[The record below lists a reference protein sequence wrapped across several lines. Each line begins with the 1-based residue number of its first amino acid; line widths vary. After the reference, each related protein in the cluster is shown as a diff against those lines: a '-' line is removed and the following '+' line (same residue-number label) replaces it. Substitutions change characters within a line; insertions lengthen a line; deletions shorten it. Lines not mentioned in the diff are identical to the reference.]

1 MVIVMVSMK
10 DLLSKSVLT
19 SDAYDIGTVN
29 DFQVSVEDWNVSMV
43 GVTLNAQ
50 SKKDLGIKKIA
61 LTGVSLCIP
70 IAHVSKVGD
79 MVTLRIDFDQ
89 LKDLPECKSLR

>member
-1 MVIVMVSMK
+1 MVSMK

-29 DFQVSVEDWNVSMV
+29 DFQVSLEDWSVAMV
-43 GVTLNAQ
+43 GVNLNAQ

-61 LTGVSLCIP
+61 LTGVTLCIP
-70 IAHVSKVGD
+70 IAQVDKVGD
-79 MVTLRIDFDQ
+79 MVTLRIDFDH

>member
-1 MVIVMVSMK
+1 MIDMVSMK
-10 DLLSKSVLT
+10 DLILKSVLT

-29 DFQVSVEDWNVSMV
+29 DFHVSIEDWKVSMI

-61 LTGVSLCIP
+61 LTGVTLCIP
-70 IAHVSKVGD
+70 IAHVNKVGD
-79 MVTLRIDFDQ
+79 MVTLNIDFDH
-89 LKDLPECKSLR
+89 LKDLPECMSLR